1 MDSKNSVKLFR
12 LVLAI
17 GFILLLCGLT
27 FFLLVP
33 AKNVQGFLFIFY
45 STLMFLSAV
54 AVYFTI
60 ILQKGVLLYL
70 ALNTFIFAVVAA
82 FIASKEANFA
92 FIKYWPL
99 LVMLFGITLIPS
111 GYVKAKKMRTIYVI
125 PAIMLVFLG

>member
-70 ALNTFIFAVVAA
+70 ALNTLF
-82 FIASKEANFA
+82 SL
-92 FIKYWPL
+92 WLQHL
-99 LVMLFGITLIPS
+99 LLQ
-111 GYVKAKKMRTIYVI
+111 KKQI
-125 PAIMLVFLG
+125 LLL